1 MIPALDWIENY
12 RPAALAIWHGASP
25 YTIDHF
31 FAAPWAVIPLI
42 PLALLPYAMG
52 RWCLLIA
59 GLCGFAYTA
68 YRLGARPLTL
78 AFFLLSYPVLADLTN
93 GNIEW
98 LAMLGF
104 VLPPQI
110 GLIFVLIKPQIGI
123 GITIY
128 WLIEAYQLGGIVQVG
143 KTSLPL
149 MIVTSLSFLV
159 FGFWPLHFL
168 DTLAM
173 ARKIETDN
181 SIYYNAS
188 LWPFGLLIGLALLGI
203 SLIKKQK
210 NLSIMAGPFLS
221 PYALISTY
229 ATSLLA
235 WIDKPWFFF
244 PAWLIT
250 WFPFFWKL
258 LMK

>member
-12 RPAALAIWHGASP
+12 RPAALAVWQGASP
-25 YTIDHF
+25 YAIHHF
-31 FAAPWAVIPLI
+31 FAAPWTLIPII

-52 RWCLLIA
+52 RWCLFVV
-59 GLCGFAYTA
+59 GLCTFAYLA

-78 AFFLLSYPVLADLTN
+78 AFFLLSYPVLADLSN

-123 GITIY
+123 GIAIY
-128 WLIEAYQLGGIVQVG
+128 WLIEAYQQGGTLQAVRI
-143 KTSLPL
+143 SLPL
-149 MIVTSLSFLV
+149 IIVTLLSFLI

-173 ARKIETDN
+173 ARKIETNN

-188 LWPFGLLIGLALLGI
+188 LWPFGLMIGLGLLGI
-203 SLIKKQK
+203 SLIKK
-210 NLSIMAGPFLS
+210 
-221 PYALISTY
+221 
-229 ATSLLA
+229 
-235 WIDKPWFFF
+235 
-244 PAWLIT
+244 
-250 WFPFFWKL
+250 
-258 LMK
+258 